1 MPGLRPD
8 ARIPLGVKPFDI
20 VTPLAQIGEQ
30 RRQEQRQSRI
40 DASNLQTADLQRQNI
55 RGEIAAREATT
66 AAAASEAEVEANL
79 GLLRSLVVDFDA
91 AKGFLEGADQQNFA
105 KVLLS
110 TLDRVDQLGLP
121 AQDIESI
128 LQGAQ
133 TNPQEAAQALG
144 GLSDAVKAMLGSAM
158 ALSGQQAP
166 ETFSPIRDANNNI
179 VGQQSSTTG
188 RVFEDPRAVETFS
201 PIRDANNN
209 IVGQQSSTTR
219 RVFEDPRAVEPSDSE
234 TNREAKIRDIMA
246 QTNPR
251 TGINFTRAEA
261 SKIVD
266 NLIRTEQN
274 PAGTGTVVIDEI
286 QQSVR
291 EIGGPQADPQAQRER
306 TTKSL
311 YDSIDGGQGLF
322 NAVSAFWA
330 NTAGQIPGAPISVGA
345 VQDRARLTLGA
356 NPLIEALRQTERL
369 GSIEIQRV
377 EDMGQLAPSVARSIP
392 ATQAAAIVLDG
403 VLRGHMANALAE
415 AANENLATS
424 DRQNAARDAQAI
436 GDFLFELG
444 VPRQISP
451 EQITLESIPV
461 FEVSDLKKFISSQS
475 ADTLDNLPPEVRSAL
490 MARIRNE

>member
-1 MPGLRPD
+1 
-8 ARIPLGVKPFDI
+8 
-20 VTPLAQIGEQ
+20 
-30 RRQEQRQSRI
+30 
-40 DASNLQTADLQRQNI
+40 
-55 RGEIAAREATT
+55 
-66 AAAASEAEVEANL
+66 
-79 GLLRSLVVDFDA
+79 
-91 AKGFLEGADQQNFA
+91 
-105 KVLLS
+105 
-110 TLDRVDQLGLP
+110 
-121 AQDIESI
+121 
-128 LQGAQ
+128 
-133 TNPQEAAQALG
+133 
-144 GLSDAVKAMLGSAM
+144 
-158 ALSGQQAP
+158 
-166 ETFSPIRDANNNI
+166 
-179 VGQQSSTTG
+179 
-188 RVFEDPRAVETFS
+188 
-201 PIRDANNN
+201 RDANNN

>member
-179 VGQQSSTTG
+179 VG
-188 RVFEDPRAVETFS
+188 
-201 PIRDANNN
+201 
-209 IVGQQSSTTR
+209 
-219 RVFEDPRAVEPSDSE
+219 
-234 TNREAKIRDIMA
+234 
-246 QTNPR
+246 
-251 TGINFTRAEA
+251 
-261 SKIVD
+261 
-266 NLIRTEQN
+266 
-274 PAGTGTVVIDEI
+274 
-286 QQSVR
+286 
-291 EIGGPQADPQAQRER
+291 
-306 TTKSL
+306 
-311 YDSIDGGQGLF
+311 
-322 NAVSAFWA
+322 
-330 NTAGQIPGAPISVGA
+330 
-345 VQDRARLTLGA
+345 
-356 NPLIEALRQTERL
+356 
-369 GSIEIQRV
+369 
-377 EDMGQLAPSVARSIP
+377 
-392 ATQAAAIVLDG
+392 
-403 VLRGHMANALAE
+403 
-415 AANENLATS
+415 
-424 DRQNAARDAQAI
+424 
-436 GDFLFELG
+436 
-444 VPRQISP
+444 
-451 EQITLESIPV
+451 
-461 FEVSDLKKFISSQS
+461 
-475 ADTLDNLPPEVRSAL
+475 
-490 MARIRNE
+490 